1 MTENQAAEQRKN
13 TKKRVIKLGAMAVLL
28 LVVVIFATIAWF
40 AMNENVGA
48 NSMAVRAGNQ
58 GFELSV
64 SGSGNIAYSDLY
76 SYIDDNAYGQTTLDT
91 TNATATGHTI
101 RWRVSGDD
109 GDVIRPGSK
118 GALEFKILTDD
129 PNIPGNIK
137 FSLDVRAFVA
147 ETSMADSYDEDSSRS
162 QIQVV
167 TDLDEITSLS
177 DDSNAKEAADC
188 LGSHLMFFTGHTGS
202 GATERFHG
210 FISDPSDFT
219 LTATSDGEGGYDAV
233 IYWIWP
239 NTFGQLAL
247 EPTDTAHIKPGVT
260 VVLDSTGETNDRSAV
275 TAYLIANA
283 SSVFKG
289 TANVSA
295 KLGSLYDKKEAGE
308 SYNEEYSALSTGYNA
323 ADTAIGA
330 NIDYALVLLTAQL
343 RS

>member
-219 LTATSDGEGGYDAV
+219 LTLLRTVKAATM
-233 IYWIWP
+233 
-239 NTFGQLAL
+239 
-247 EPTDTAHIKPGVT
+247 
-260 VVLDSTGETNDRSAV
+260 RS
-275 TAYLIANA
+275 
-283 SSVFKG
+283 F
-289 TANVSA
+289 
-295 KLGSLYDKKEAGE
+295 
-308 SYNEEYSALSTGYNA
+308 TGYGP
-323 ADTAIGA
+323 TPSVSWHSS
-330 NIDYALVLLTAQL
+330 LPTRLT
-343 RS
+343 